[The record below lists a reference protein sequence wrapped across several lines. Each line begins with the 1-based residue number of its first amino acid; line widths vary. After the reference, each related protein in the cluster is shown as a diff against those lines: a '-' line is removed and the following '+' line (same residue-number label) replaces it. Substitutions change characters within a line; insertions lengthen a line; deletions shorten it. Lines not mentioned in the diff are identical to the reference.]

1 LSPRARLVLVVIC
14 AGLIAWLSIGVR
26 QTFGLFMQP
35 ISLDVGWGREVFAFA
50 LALQNLM
57 WGLAQPFAGAFADR
71 YGSGRVVVIGSLIYA
86 LGVYLMAE
94 TSGAWQMHLG
104 AGFLIGFGL
113 SATSFAVVLAAVG
126 RVVSPDRRSLAFGFT
141 TAIGSFGQFA
151 MVPLGQSFLEA
162 HGWSTALLL
171 LAACSLVMMPLAA
184 GLARDRAESVVPER
198 IAQNVGAALREAA
211 GHTGYRYLTVGFFV
225 CGFQVSFIAV
235 HLPAYLV
242 DAGIDPSIGAWA
254 LSLVGLFNVVGSLLC
269 GYLGGRYSKKNVL
282 SMLYLGRALVITVFL
297 IVPVS
302 VTSTLLF
309 ASVMGVLW
317 LGTVPLT
324 SGLVAQI
331 FGMRHMGTLFG
342 VVFLSHQLGSFVG
355 VWLGGYLY
363 DATGTYDVV
372 WWIAIALGVAAAILH
387 WPIDERSVDRSIPA
401 TVVEQA

>member
-1 LSPRARLVLVVIC
+1 VIC

-171 LAACSLVMMPLAA
+171 LATCSLLMMPLAA
-184 GLARDRAESVVPER
+184 GLTRRRAESVVPEPT
-198 IAQNVGAALREAA
+198 AQNVGAALREAA
-211 GHTGYRYLTVGFFV
+211 GHTGYRYLTIGFFV

-242 DAGIDPSIGAWA
+242 DAGIDASIGAWA

-401 TVVEQA
+401 TAVEQA

>member
-1 LSPRARLVLVVIC
+1 MIC

-171 LAACSLVMMPLAA
+171 LATCSLLMMPLAA
-184 GLARDRAESVVPER
+184 GLTRRRAESVVPEPT
-198 IAQNVGAALREAA
+198 AQNVGAALREAA
-211 GHTGYRYLTVGFFV
+211 GHTGYRYLTIGFFV

-242 DAGIDPSIGAWA
+242 DAGIDASIGAWA

-401 TVVEQA
+401 TAVEQA

>member
-1 LSPRARLVLVVIC
+1 MSPRARLVLVVIC
-14 AGLIAWLSIGVR
+14 AGLIAWLSIGIR

-35 ISLDVGWGREVFAFA
+35 ISLDFGWGREVFAFA
-50 LALQNLM
+50 LALQNLI
-57 WGLAQPFAGAFADR
+57 WGLGQPFAGAFADR

-94 TSGAWQMHLG
+94 TSGAWQIYLSS
-104 AGFLIGFGL
+104 GFLIGFGL
-113 SATSFAVVLAAVG
+113 SATSFTVVLAAVG
-126 RVVSPDRRSLAFGFT
+126 RLVSPDRRSLAFGFT

-162 HGWSTALLL
+162 YGWSTALLL
-171 LAACSLVMMPLAA
+171 LAACLLVMMPLAA
-184 GLARDRAESVVPER
+184 GLAKRRTESVVPER
-198 IAQNVGAALREAA
+198 TAQNVGAALREAA
-211 GHTGYRYLTVGFFV
+211 GHAGYRYLMAGFFV
-225 CGFQVSFIAV
+225 CGFQVTFIAV

-242 DAGIDPSIGAWA
+242 DAGIDASIGAWA
-254 LSLVGLFNVVGSLLC
+254 LSLVGLFNVAGSLLC

-297 IVPVS
+297 ILPVS

-342 VVFLSHQLGSFVG
+342 VVFLGHQMGSFTG

-387 WPIDERSVDRSIPA
+387 WPIDERSVDRPIPA
-401 TVVEQA
+401 AAVEHA

>member
-1 LSPRARLVLVVIC
+1 VIC
-14 AGLIAWLSIGVR
+14 AGLIAWLSIGIR

-35 ISLDVGWGREVFAFA
+35 ISLDFGWGREVFAFA
-50 LALQNLM
+50 LALQNLI
-57 WGLAQPFAGAFADR
+57 WGLGQPFAGAFADR

-94 TSGAWQMHLG
+94 TSGAWQIYLSS
-104 AGFLIGFGL
+104 GFLIGFGL
-113 SATSFAVVLAAVG
+113 SATSFTVVLAAVG
-126 RVVSPDRRSLAFGFT
+126 RLVSPDRRSLAFGFT

-162 HGWSTALLL
+162 YGWSTALLL
-171 LAACSLVMMPLAA
+171 LAACLLVMMPLAA
-184 GLARDRAESVVPER
+184 GLAKRRTESVVPER
-198 IAQNVGAALREAA
+198 TAQNVGAALREAA
-211 GHTGYRYLTVGFFV
+211 GHAGYRYLMAGFFV
-225 CGFQVSFIAV
+225 CGFQVTFIAV

-242 DAGIDPSIGAWA
+242 DAGIDASIGAWA
-254 LSLVGLFNVVGSLLC
+254 LSLVGLFNVAGSLLC

-297 IVPVS
+297 ILPVS

-342 VVFLSHQLGSFVG
+342 VVFLGHQMGSFTG

-387 WPIDERSVDRSIPA
+387 WPIDERSVDRPIPA
-401 TVVEQA
+401 AAVEHA

>member
-1 LSPRARLVLVVIC
+1 
-14 AGLIAWLSIGVR
+14 
-26 QTFGLFMQP
+26 
-35 ISLDVGWGREVFAFA
+35 
-50 LALQNLM
+50 
-57 WGLAQPFAGAFADR
+57 
-71 YGSGRVVVIGSLIYA
+71 
-86 LGVYLMAE
+86 
-94 TSGAWQMHLG
+94 
-104 AGFLIGFGL
+104 
-113 SATSFAVVLAAVG
+113 VVLAAVG
-126 RVVSPDRRSLAFGFT
+126 RLVSPDRRSLAFGFT

-162 HGWSTALLL
+162 YGWSTALLL
-171 LAACSLVMMPLAA
+171 LAACLLVMMPLAA
-184 GLARDRAESVVPER
+184 GLAKRRTESVVPER
-198 IAQNVGAALREAA
+198 TAQNVGAALREAA
-211 GHTGYRYLTVGFFV
+211 GHAGYRYLMAGFFV
-225 CGFQVSFIAV
+225 CGFQVTFIAV

-242 DAGIDPSIGAWA
+242 DAGIDASIGAWA
-254 LSLVGLFNVVGSLLC
+254 LSLVGLFNVAGSLLC

-297 IVPVS
+297 ILPVS

-342 VVFLSHQLGSFVG
+342 VVFLGHQMGSFTG

-387 WPIDERSVDRSIPA
+387 WPIDERSVDRPIPA
-401 TVVEQA
+401 AAVEHA

>member
-1 LSPRARLVLVVIC
+1 MSPRARLVLVVIC
-14 AGLIAWLSIGVR
+14 AGLIAWLSIGIR

-35 ISLDVGWGREVFAFA
+35 ISLDFGWGREVFAFA
-50 LALQNLM
+50 LALQNLI
-57 WGLAQPFAGAFADR
+57 WGLGQPFAGAFADR
-71 YGSGRVVVIGSLIYA
+71 YGSGRVVVIGSPIYA

-94 TSGAWQMHLG
+94 TSGAWQIYLSS
-104 AGFLIGFGL
+104 GFLIGFGL
-113 SATSFAVVLAAVG
+113 SATSFTVVLAAVG
-126 RVVSPDRRSLAFGFT
+126 RLVSPDRRSLAFGFT

-162 HGWSTALLL
+162 YGWSTALLL
-171 LAACSLVMMPLAA
+171 LAACLLVMMPLAA
-184 GLARDRAESVVPER
+184 GLAKRRTESVVPER
-198 IAQNVGAALREAA
+198 TAQNVGAALREAA
-211 GHTGYRYLTVGFFV
+211 GHAGYRYLMAGFFV
-225 CGFQVSFIAV
+225 CGFQVTFIAV

-242 DAGIDPSIGAWA
+242 DAGIDASIGAWA
-254 LSLVGLFNVVGSLLC
+254 LSLVGLFNVAGSLLC

-297 IVPVS
+297 ILPVS

-342 VVFLSHQLGSFVG
+342 VVFLGHQMGSFTG

-387 WPIDERSVDRSIPA
+387 WPIDERSVDRPIPA
-401 TVVEQA
+401 AAVEHA

>member
-1 LSPRARLVLVVIC
+1 MSPSARIVLVVIC
-14 AGLIAWLSIGVR
+14 AGLVAWLSIGVR
-26 QTFGLFMQP
+26 QTFGLFLQP
-35 ISLDVGWGREVFAFA
+35 ISLDMGWGREVFAFA
-50 LALQNLM
+50 LALQNLL
-57 WGLAQPFAGAFADR
+57 WGLSQPVAGAFADR
-71 YGSGRVVVIGSLIYA
+71 YGSGRVVVVGTVIYA

-94 TSGAWQMHLG
+94 STGALQMHLG
-104 AGFLIGFGL
+104 AGFLVGAGL
-113 SATSFAVVLAAVG
+113 AATSFTVVLAAVG
-126 RVVSPDRRSLAFGFT
+126 RLVSPERRSLAFGVT

-184 GLARDRAESVVPER
+184 GLATRRAETGAPERTGQSVVE
-198 IAQNVGAALREAA
+198 ALREAA
-211 GHTGYRYLTVGFFV
+211 GHSGYRYLTVGFYV
-225 CGFQVSFIAV
+225 CGFQVTFIAA

-242 DAGIDPSIGAWA
+242 DGGIDASIGAWA

-269 GYLGGRYSKKNVL
+269 GYLGGRHSKKNVL
-282 SMLYLGRALVITVFL
+282 AVLYLGRALVITVFL
-297 IVPVS
+297 IVPLS

-309 ASVMGVLW
+309 ASVIGVLW

-342 VVFLSHQLGSFVG
+342 IVFLSHQLGSFTG

-363 DATGTYDVV
+363 DVTGTYDVV
-372 WWIAIALGVAAAILH
+372 WWIAIALGIAAALLH
-387 WPIDERSVDRSIPA
+387 WPIDERSVPRPA
-401 TVVEQA
+401 LAAERA

>member
-1 LSPRARLVLVVIC
+1 
-14 AGLIAWLSIGVR
+14 
-26 QTFGLFMQP
+26 
-35 ISLDVGWGREVFAFA
+35 
-50 LALQNLM
+50 
-57 WGLAQPFAGAFADR
+57 
-71 YGSGRVVVIGSLIYA
+71 
-86 LGVYLMAE
+86 
-94 TSGAWQMHLG
+94 
-104 AGFLIGFGL
+104 
-113 SATSFAVVLAAVG
+113 
-126 RVVSPDRRSLAFGFT
+126 
-141 TAIGSFGQFA
+141 
-151 MVPLGQSFLEA
+151 MVPLGHSFLEA

-171 LAACSLVMMPLAA
+171 LAACSLLMMPLAA
-184 GLARDRAESVVPER
+184 GLARRRAESVVPER
-198 IAQNVGAALREAA
+198 TPQNVGAALREAA
-211 GHTGYRYLTVGFFV
+211 GHSGYRYLTVGFFV
-225 CGFQVSFIAV
+225 CGFQVMFIAV

-242 DAGIDPSIGAWA
+242 DAGIDASIGAWA

-342 VVFLSHQLGSFVG
+342 VVFLSHQLGSFAG

-372 WWIAIALGVAAAILH
+372 WWIAITLGVAAAILH
-387 WPIDERSVDRSIPA
+387 WPIDERSVDRPIPA
-401 TVVEQA
+401 GAVEHA

>member
-1 LSPRARLVLVVIC
+1 MIC
-14 AGLIAWLSIGVR
+14 AGLIAWLSIGIR

-35 ISLDVGWGREVFAFA
+35 ISLDFGWGREVFAFA
-50 LALQNLM
+50 LALQNLI
-57 WGLAQPFAGAFADR
+57 WGLGQPFAGAFADR

-94 TSGAWQMHLG
+94 TSGAWQIYLSS
-104 AGFLIGFGL
+104 GFLIGFGL
-113 SATSFAVVLAAVG
+113 SATSFTVVLAAVG
-126 RVVSPDRRSLAFGFT
+126 RLVSPDRRSLAFGFT

-162 HGWSTALLL
+162 YGWSTALLL
-171 LAACSLVMMPLAA
+171 LAACLLVMMPLAA
-184 GLARDRAESVVPER
+184 GLAKRRTESVVPER
-198 IAQNVGAALREAA
+198 TAQNVGAALREAA
-211 GHTGYRYLTVGFFV
+211 GHAGYRYLMAGFFV
-225 CGFQVSFIAV
+225 CGFQVTFIAV

-242 DAGIDPSIGAWA
+242 DAGIDASIGAWA
-254 LSLVGLFNVVGSLLC
+254 LSLVGLFNVAGSLLC

-297 IVPVS
+297 ILPVS

-342 VVFLSHQLGSFVG
+342 VVFLGHQMGSFTG

-387 WPIDERSVDRSIPA
+387 WPIDERSVDRPIPA
-401 TVVEQA
+401 AAVEHA

>member
-1 LSPRARLVLVVIC
+1 MSPRARIVLVVIC

-35 ISLDVGWGREVFAFA
+35 ISLDLGWGREVFAFA
-50 LALQNLM
+50 LALQNLV
-57 WGLAQPFAGAFADR
+57 WGLGQPVAGAFADR
-71 YGSGRVVVIGSLIYA
+71 YGSGRVVVIGSLVYA
-86 LGVYLMAE
+86 IGVYLMAQ
-94 TSGAWQMHLG
+94 TSGALQMHLG
-104 AGFLIGFGL
+104 AGFLIGLGL
-113 SATSFAVVLAAVG
+113 SATSFTVVLAAVG
-126 RVVSPDRRSLAFGFT
+126 RLVSPERRSLAFGVT

-184 GLARDRAESVVPER
+184 GLARRRAESVVPER
-198 IAQNVGAALREAA
+198 AVQNVGEALREAA
-211 GHTGYRYLTVGFFV
+211 GHAGYRYLTVGFFV
-225 CGFQVSFIAV
+225 CGFQVMFIAV

-242 DAGIDPSIGAWA
+242 DAGIDASIGAWA

-342 VVFLSHQLGSFVG
+342 VVFLSHQLGSFAG

-387 WPIDERSVDRSIPA
+387 WPIDERSVDRPIPA
-401 TVVEQA
+401 AAVEHA